1 VKKRDHAPRSPRVRA
16 ARDAD
21 CTCSYARGQ
30 KYKSGHGHST
40 ECARFAYEDWR
51 YWKRRDRRDPATGLR
66 EQRTPATGAQGRKRV
81 EDAAIKFLGNGK
93 VIVSAPGRQPIAS
106 KRGDPIGS
114 TMWFVL
120 HILGLTAYDG
130 DEFFLSVKRMKP

>member
-1 VKKRDHAPRSPRVRA
+1 VKKKDHAPRSPRVRA

-51 YWKRRDRRDPATGLR
+51 YWKRRDRRDPVTGLR
-66 EQRTPATGAQGRKRV
+66 EQRARGTRGRKRA
-81 EDAAIKFLGNGK
+81 EDAAVRFLRSGK
-93 VIVSAPGRQPIAS
+93 VVVSVPGEDPIVSR
-106 KRGDPIGS
+106 REDPIGS

-130 DEFFLSVKRMKP
+130 DDFLISAQRTKP